1 MRKQSFAIVL
11 AATLAAFGGTTAAT
25 ALVPAGSARIVL
37 SETVRSDVQQVRHR
51 HRRHWGHHGHRRWG
65 HHHRR
70 SWRHR
75 HRRHGY
81 YGFVPRFYGWG
92 GGHHHHHRHGHH

>member
-1 MRKQSFAIVL
+1 MRKQSFAVIL
-11 AATLAAFGGTTAAT
+11 AATLAAFVGTSAAT
-25 ALVPAGSARIVL
+25 ALVPAGNARIAL
-37 SETVRSDVQQVRHR
+37 SQTIGSDVQQVRHR

-81 YGFVPRFYGWG
+81 YGFVPRIYGWG
-92 GGHHHHHRHGHH
+92 GGHRHRHHGHH

>member
-1 MRKQSFAIVL
+1 MRTQSVAIIL
-11 AATLAAFGGTTAAT
+11 AAVLAAFGGISAAT
-25 ALVPAGSARIVL
+25 ALVPVGNAGIVL

-81 YGFVPRFYGWG
+81 YGFVPRIYGWG
-92 GGHHHHHRHGHH
+92 GGHRHHHRHH